1 MEFTNPTTKQEMYD
15 ILKDLFMYYR
25 INREPFIE
33 PELPSL
39 NIQTMNFVPLTDEEI
54 KEKAITLLIG
64 EQEKDKAERKAS
76 LLNKKSALLKQQE
89 TIENNVIEFTATAE
103 ETYAKSKKTLRAK
116 GINNGLIDSNLIYK
130 EILQLEESKNAKIL
144 EYASKCM
151 EDKKEILAEI
161 EICEEELNNIDEY
174 FASVHQGQ
182 ILAKEIELKEE
193 QSKIEREVFKYNND
207 INEKIQKA
215 ENNNAKASASLK
227 MKYLELRS
235 QPVSH
240 DDLVELGYYAK
251 VINCVAAY
259 YNLFT
264 PKQAY
269 NDIKSEVQLTVYL
282 DEFYE
287 YLVYAYKSQLDV
299 EGV

>member
-1 MEFTNPTTKQEMYD
+1 MQFTNPTTKKEMYD

-25 INREPFIE
+25 INREPFEE
-33 PELPSL
+33 PELPTL
-39 NIQTMNFVPLTDEEI
+39 NIQTMQFVPLTDEEI
-54 KEKAITLLIG
+54 KEKATTLLLG

-76 LLNKKSALLKQQE
+76 LLNKKSALLKKQE
-89 TIENNVIEFTATAE
+89 TIEKNIIEFTATTE

-116 GINNGLIDSNLIYK
+116 GINNGLIDSNLILK

-151 EDKKEILAEI
+151 DDKKEILAEL
-161 EICEEELNNIDEY
+161 EIVEEELNNIDEY
-174 FASVHQGQ
+174 FSSVHQGQ
-182 ILAKEIELKEE
+182 ILAKVQQLKEE
-193 QSKIEREVFKYNND
+193 QSKLEREVFKYNND
-207 INEKIQKA
+207 INEKIQRA
-215 ENNNAKASASLK
+215 ESNNLK
-227 MKYLELRS
+227 TTLTLKVKYLEIRS
-235 QPVSH
+235 QPVPH

-251 VINCVAAY
+251 VVNCVTAY

-264 PKQAY
+264 PKEAY
-269 NDIKSEVQLTVYL
+269 NDIKNEVQLTVYL

-287 YLVYAYKSQLDV
+287 YIVYAYKSQLNV